1 VANPTTFVTSSIT
14 ITLQDILSG
23 IQVFDRVTPAVVFEA
38 INVQYQGFVNLFTN
52 GGVGFT
58 PVLPVT
64 LFAVAYAR
72 NVGPSQVQIQFQ
84 APGAANISIANLDA
98 GAMFLYAS
106 TKLSANVIGG
116 SAPGMSEFNLF
127 ASNAGFV
134 DTNIEVLLA
143 G

>member
-23 IQVFDRVTPAVVFEA
+23 IQVFDRVTPAVVLEP
-38 INVQYQGFVNLFTN
+38 INVQYQGFVNLATN
-52 GGVGFT
+52 GTIGFT
-58 PVLPVT
+58 PVAPVL

-72 NVGPSQVQIQFQ
+72 NIGPSQVQIQFQ
-84 APGAANISIANLDA
+84 ATGAANISIANLDA

-106 TKLSANVIGG
+106 TQLSNQAIGG
-116 SAPGMSEFNLF
+116 SSPGMSAFNLF
-127 ASNAGFV
+127 ASNAGNV

>member
-1 VANPTTFVTSSIT
+1 VANPTTFVTAVIT
-14 ITLQDILSG
+14 LTLQDILSG
-23 IQVFDRVTPAVVFEA
+23 VQVFDRITPPVVLEA

-52 GGVGFT
+52 GTIGFT
-58 PVLPVT
+58 PVSPVL

-72 NVGPSQVQIQFQ
+72 NIGPSQVQIQYETT
-84 APGAANISIANLDA
+84 GAILNVATLDA

-106 TKLSANVIGG
+106 PKLSGQTIGG
-116 SAPGMSEFNLF
+116 TAPGMSAFNLF